1 MKYFLPLLVIACS
14 VIGSLANIFIN
25 SDTWYVELVKSPLNP
40 PSYVFGIVWPI
51 LYVLMAFVSFR
62 SADKIWKL
70 FIPQLIM
77 NAAWSWMFFFMH
89 APLLALINISIL
101 IFLNQKILL
110 ILYEIKVPGIRA
122 YKPKTSQDIA
132 WRIEW
137 TLKNESRL
145 LFWLYLPY
153 VLWLSFAAFLNA
165 SIVFLN

>member
-25 SDTWYVELVKSPLNP
+25 SDTWYVDLVKSPLNP
-40 PSYVFGIVWPI
+40 PSFVFGIVWPI
-51 LYVLMAFVSFR
+51 LYALMAFISFK

-70 FIPQLIM
+70 FIPQLIL

-89 APLLALINISIL
+89 APLLALINITIL
-101 IFLNQKILL
+101 IFLNQKILV
-110 ILYEIKVPGIRA
+110 ILK
-122 YKPKTSQDIA
+122 
-132 WRIEW
+132 IES
-137 TLKNESRL
+137 KL

>member
-14 VIGSLANIFIN
+14 VIGSLANIFIS
-25 SDTWYVELVKSPLNP
+25 SDSWYVDLVKSPLNP
-40 PSYVFGIVWPI
+40 PSFVFGIVWPI
-51 LYVLMAFVSFR
+51 LYALMAFVSFK

-70 FIPQLIM
+70 FVPQLIL

-101 IFLNQKILL
+101 IFLNQKILV
-110 ILYEIKVPGIRA
+110 ILKI
-122 YKPKTSQDIA
+122 
-132 WRIEW
+132 
-137 TLKNESRL
+137 ESRF
-145 LFWLYLPY
+145 LFWLYVPY

>member
-14 VIGSLANIFIN
+14 VIGSLANIFIS
-25 SDTWYVELVKSPLNP
+25 SDSWYVDLVKSPLNP
-40 PSYVFGIVWPI
+40 PSFVFGIVWPI
-51 LYVLMAFVSFR
+51 LYALMAFVSFK

-70 FIPQLIM
+70 FIPQLIL

-101 IFLNQKILL
+101 IFLNQKILV
-110 ILYEIKVPGIRA
+110 ILK
-122 YKPKTSQDIA
+122 
-132 WRIEW
+132 IES
-137 TLKNESRL
+137 KL

-153 VLWLSFAAFLNA
+153 VLWLTFAAFLNA